1 METPEPSAQP
11 APSAPTPAAVEARY
25 RVALANSGVILFE
38 HDTALRY
45 TWISSTQFYDVSRVI
60 GRTDGDLFPAADVS
74 RLVALK
80 QRVLETGQRVSEDV
94 SVTMNGKC
102 YAYLLTVD
110 PIRAAS
116 GEIVGLTGAS
126 RDVTAAKET
135 EAKLARALEF
145 RDEVAG
151 MLGHDLRSPLH
162 AIVASAQLMLRT
174 APPGSSDDKRI
185 RIIEQSAKRMATMI
199 GALLDFA
206 QSRFQASLP
215 VNPAP
220 TEFGEVVRRVV
231 DEVEAAYAG
240 RSVEVDVAGPVH
252 GTWDTDRLFQVASNL
267 IVNAVKHGDPA
278 GVVQARV
285 RDHDDSVVLEVVNEG
300 RGIPADR
307 METLFQPF
315 KSRATNAS
323 AERGLGLGLYIAD
336 QIVRAHRGTIDVDSS
351 PERTVFRVTLPRHST
366 S

>member
-1 METPEPSAQP
+1 M
-11 APSAPTPAAVEARY
+11 
-25 RVALANSGVILFE
+25 
-38 HDTALRY
+38 
-45 TWISSTQFYDVSRVI
+45 
-60 GRTDGDLFPAADVS
+60 
-74 RLVALK
+74 
-80 QRVLETGQRVSEDV
+80 
-94 SVTMNGKC
+94 
-102 YAYLLTVD
+102 
-110 PIRAAS
+110 
-116 GEIVGLTGAS
+116 
-126 RDVTAAKET
+126 
-135 EAKLARALEF
+135 
-145 RDEVAG
+145 
-151 MLGHDLRSPLH
+151 
-162 AIVASAQLMLRT
+162 
-174 APPGSSDDKRI
+174 
-185 RIIEQSAKRMATMI
+185 
-199 GALLDFA
+199 
-206 QSRFQASLP
+206 
-215 VNPAP
+215 
-220 TEFGEVVRRVV
+220 V

>member
-1 METPEPSAQP
+1 MEELEPSAEP
-11 APSAPTPAAVEARY
+11 AAPGPTPAAVEARY

-80 QRVLETGQRVSEDV
+80 ERVLKSGQRVSEDV

-102 YAYLLTVD
+102 YMYLLTVD
-110 PIRAAS
+110 PIHAAS

-174 APPGSSDDKRI
+174 AAPGSTDEKRI
-185 RIIEQSAKRMATMI
+185 RIIERSAKRMATMI
-199 GALLDFA
+199 GTLLDFA

-215 VNPAP
+215 VNPTP
-220 TEFGEVVRRVV
+220 TELGEVVRRVV

-315 KSRATNAS
+315 KSRATNSS

-336 QIVRAHRGTIDVDSS
+336 QIVRAHQGTIAVDSS
-351 PERTVFRVTLPRHST
+351 QERTVFRVTLPRHST

>member
-1 METPEPSAQP
+1 MGKPEPSADP
-11 APSAPTPAAVEARY
+11 EPPAPTPAAVEARY

-38 HDTALRY
+38 HDMSLRY

-80 QRVLETGQRVSEDV
+80 ERVLKTGQRASEDV

-110 PIRAAS
+110 PMYAAS

-126 RDVTAAKET
+126 RDVTGAKET

-162 AIVASAQLMLRT
+162 AIFASAHLLRRT
-174 APPGSSDDKRI
+174 SPPGSPDEKRI
-185 RIIEQSAKRMATMI
+185 LIIERSAKRMATMI

-220 TEFGEVVRRVV
+220 TELGEVVRRVV
-231 DEVEAAYAG
+231 EEVEAAYA
-240 RSVEVDVAGPVH
+240 RSIEVDLAGPVH
-252 GTWDTDRLFQVASNL
+252 GTWDTDRLSQVASNL
-267 IVNAVKHGDPA
+267 IVNAVKHGDPQ

-285 RDHDDSVVLEVVNEG
+285 RDHDESVVLEVVNEG

-315 KSRATNAS
+315 KSRAADSS

-336 QIVRAHRGTIDVDSS
+336 QIVRAHQGTIHVDSS
-351 PERTVFRVTLPRHST
+351 QERTVFRVTLPRHST